1 MEHACMASLGSEN
14 TQNLIA
20 LCKSGLSAKIFDEV
34 ANCLQ
39 VPDIRLANIINIKK
53 STLIRRKRE
62 GRLSFEESQ
71 RLYRIV
77 RLLNMAEKLFDSSEH
92 ARQWLNTPSRD
103 FEGKSPLEY
112 ADNEIGAREVE
123 AVLDKIGDGVIF

>member
-77 RLLNMAEKLFDSSEH
+77 RLLNMAENLFGSSEH
-92 ARQWLNTPSRD
+92 ARQWLNAPSRD

-123 AVLDKIGDGVIF
+123 AVLDRIGDGVIF

>member
-1 MEHACMASLGSEN
+1 MEHTCLTSLGSEN
-14 TQNLIA
+14 TQKLIA
-20 LCKSGLSAKIFDEV
+20 LCKAGLSAKIFDEV

-39 VPDIRLANIINIKK
+39 VPDIRLANIISITK

-62 GRLSFEESQ
+62 GRLSFEESE

-77 RLLNMAEKLFDSSEH
+77 RLFDMAEKLFGSTEH
-92 ARQWLNTPSRD
+92 AREWLNTPSGD
-103 FEGKSPLEY
+103 FEGKPPLEY

-123 AVLDKIGDGVIF
+123 AVLDRIGDGVVF

>member
-1 MEHACMASLGSEN
+1 MEQACLSSLGAVA

-34 ANCLQ
+34 AECLQ
-39 VPDIRLANIINIKK
+39 VPDIRLSNIINIKK

-62 GRLSFEESQ
+62 GRLSFEELE

-77 RLLNMAEKLFDSSEH
+77 RVFNMAIFRGEH
-92 ARQWLNTPSRD
+92 A
-103 FEGKSPLEY
+103 E
-112 ADNEIGAREVE
+112 
-123 AVLDKIGDGVIF
+123 

>member
-1 MEHACMASLGSEN
+1 MEHACLTSLGSEN
-14 TQNLIA
+14 AQTLIA
-20 LCKSGLSAKIFDEV
+20 LCKSGLSAKIFDEM
-34 ANCLQ
+34 ADCLQ

-62 GRLSFEESQ
+62 GRLNFEESE

-77 RLLNMAEKLFDSSEH
+77 RLFNMAEKIFGSTEH
-92 ARQWLNTPSRD
+92 AREWLNTPSRD
-103 FEGKSPLEY
+103 LEGKSPLDY

-123 AVLDKIGDGVIF
+123 AVLDRIGDGVIF